1 MGTGRSS
8 AAAVCR
14 SRFVDADDAS
24 ALPDVLEA
32 VSSAG
37 GGSDAGNIKPNVSI
51 EVFLKH

>member
-37 GGSDAGNIKPNVSI
+37 GGSDAGNITPMSL
-51 EVFLKH
+51 LKYF